1 MVENLKTNEAAII
14 SVKDELTGAFMQPQ
28 FIKGKEWKKQAI
40 RIFQHNINNIGIWKS
55 NPTDYSLYYIGV
67 FNEETGEIF
76 GIPDKIANGR
86 SVLEEWFIVY

>member
-1 MVENLKTNEAAII
+1 MVNHDFFKAIEEVCEEKGLEKEEI
-14 SVKDELTGAFMQPQ
+14 LVLVEKGLVNAYKRETGKANAGVK
-28 FIKGKEWKKQAI
+28 
-40 RIFQHNINNIGIWKS
+40 
-55 NPTDYSLYYIGV
+55 